1 MVLIIDQFSVI
12 SDVIREQG
20 GSYQSLSV
28 IRDVMRGHGDS
39 QLAKKSRSM
48 LASGGLKGNLR
59 VACCLGVLG
68 LGVPGGVLLYQ
79 GVVGSSSSEGVKCLY
94 GSFQSAYILVKS
106 DLNFSRF
113 DQFGKKY
120 PRHFSGMGRAVP
132 HPAARGRKIITGAG
146 SAGTSKM

>member
-1 MVLIIDQFSVI
+1 
-12 SDVIREQG
+12 
-20 GSYQSLSV
+20 
-28 IRDVMRGHGDS
+28 MRGHGDS
-39 QLAKKSRSM
+39 QLAKKSRRM

-120 PRHFSGMGRAVP
+120 PRHFSGMGRAVLQP
-132 HPAARGRKIITGAG
+132 VVKGRKIITGAG

>member
-1 MVLIIDQFSVI
+1 
-12 SDVIREQG
+12 
-20 GSYQSLSV
+20 
-28 IRDVMRGHGDS
+28 MRGHGDS

-120 PRHFSGMGRAVP
+120 PRHFSGMGRAVLQP
-132 HPAARGRKIITGAG
+132 VVKGRKIITGAG

>member
-1 MVLIIDQFSVI
+1 MVVIIDQLSVI
-12 SDVIREQG
+12 IDVIREQG

-28 IRDVMRGHGDS
+28 IRDVMRGHGDW
-39 QLAKKSRSM
+39 QLARKSRSM

-59 VACCLGVLG
+59 
-68 LGVPGGVLLYQ
+68 GVLLYQ
-79 GVVGSSSSEGVKCLY
+79 GVIGKFLENIRGCQVLFGGFVNSG
-94 GSFQSAYILVKS
+94 
-106 DLNFSRF
+106 LNFCCF
-113 DQFGKKY
+113 DQFGKKN

>member
-1 MVLIIDQFSVI
+1 MVVIIDQLSVI
-12 SDVIREQG
+12 IDVIREQG
-20 GSYQSLSV
+20 GSYQSLSA

-120 PRHFSGMGRAVP
+120 PRHFSGMGRAVLQP
-132 HPAARGRKIITGAG
+132 VVKGRKIITGAG